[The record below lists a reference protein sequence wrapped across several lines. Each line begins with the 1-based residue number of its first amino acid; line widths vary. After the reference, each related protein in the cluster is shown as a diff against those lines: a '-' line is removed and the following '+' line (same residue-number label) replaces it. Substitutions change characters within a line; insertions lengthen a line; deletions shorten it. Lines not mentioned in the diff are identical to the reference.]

1 MEAPPFILS
10 EICLDP
16 EFASTAA
23 AESHAS
29 PSSFSFSFRA
39 SSLPSGL
46 LGSPIPRSASFKLSI
61 GISLGPRDPLVRLPL
76 ELGQSHILQATCDTS
91 NPVFANYEQR
101 DLCYVRLLTG
111 LLFE

>member
-46 LGSPIPRSASFKLSI
+46 LGSP
-61 GISLGPRDPLVRLPL
+61 LVRLPL